1 MNKVND
7 TYVEYDSIA
16 DNFHAYFM
24 GCSVWFD
31 ELQLIDECGIRQ
43 LNFIQDK
50 KIIAIL
56 NAEGWLNEQLIHE
69 LVTKYCET
77 HKEKEENNEYTNP
90 FNQC

>member
-50 KIIAIL
+50 KSSR
-56 NAEGWLNEQLIHE
+56 
-69 LVTKYCET
+69 
-77 HKEKEENNEYTNP
+77 
-90 FNQC
+90 F